1 MKKITFRLAVANVIM
16 WFLFGIVA
24 FFVMPTTENAYG
36 YYNDGLD
43 LTDFVDLEKIADGN
57 FESIY
62 LPLEWLIE
70 PFETGPL
77 DLQYALVCL
86 FSGVVILFGLV
97 CICCL
102 ADDSL
107 KVDKKHGA
115 DYLRF
120 IISGLFFI
128 YNLGY
133 TILLF
138 VGLIS

>member
-1 MKKITFRLAVANVIM
+1 
-16 WFLFGIVA
+16 
-24 FFVMPTTENAYG
+24 MPTTENAYG

-70 PFETGPL
+70 PFEDWPL
-77 DLQYALVCL
+77 DLNYALVRIL
-86 FSGVVILFGLV
+86 GIVILLGLIFIS
-97 CICCL
+97 C
-102 ADDSL
+102 AAYDSL
-107 KVDKKHGA
+107 RTDKKTGA

-120 IISGLFFI
+120 IATGLLFI

-138 VGLIS
+138 VGLVS